1 MLQKYRKCKIKYL
14 LKPPFTPVYDP
25 PPLHLVYAPPP
36 PPAPPSGNV
45 LPLTNALTHSLDSI
59 RKIYLQKIL
68 QKLRKCKNQ
77 VPIKVPFYP
86 HICPPTLV
94 PLPPK

>member
-1 MLQKYRKCKIKYL
+1 MIL
-14 LKPPFTPVYDP
+14 L
-25 PPLHLVYAPPP
+25 PLHLVYAPPP

-86 HICPPTLV
+86 HICPP
-94 PLPPK
+94 PGPPTPQVIFLSLSKAWTYI